1 MFTKSNDIQETNN
14 SASLINLALSE
25 KYADFYF
32 SNLYNFTKFWITEE
46 RKDKV
51 RKGLNSYGVDDADV
65 VRRNDSLCNVW
76 RLSLRG

>member
-1 MFTKSNDIQETNN
+1 MCMFANVR
-14 SASLINLALSE
+14 
-25 KYADFYF
+25 
-32 SNLYNFTKFWITEE
+32 ITEE

-51 RKGLNSYGVDDADV
+51 RKGLNSYGVDDADA